1 MKHCPCNFATQLRRL
16 AALVESKC
24 KQCSLAGA
32 TFALEKLS
40 DASDQ
45 IKEKDLNINTTLK
58 RKDNEKD

>member
-1 MKHCPCNFATQLRRL
+1 MKHCRRNFATQLRRL

-45 IKEKDLNINTTLK
+45 IKDLNINTTLK